1 MRAVLLGP
9 PGSGKGTQGQKL
21 ADQLRVPKIAT
32 GDIIRDHI
40 ARRTQFGLKIE
51 ERIAAGDYAPDEDII
66 QYVSSRLAEP
76 DASAGYVLDGF
87 PRNLN
92 QAELFDGASS
102 TRTAPIGIVI
112 ELQVAESVLIERT
125 AGRLVCPK
133 CASVYQTQMQPPKSV
148 GRCDKDGEA
157 LVRRPEDE
165 PATMPH
171 RLDVYH
177 QSAPPLTQFYARQS
191 KLRSVDAS
199 GAPEEVFQ
207 RILFALK
214 DRLMEIERV

>member
-21 ADQLRVPKIAT
+21 ADQLRAPRIAT

-40 ARRTQFGLKIE
+40 ARRTPFGLKVE

-66 QYVSSRLAEP
+66 HLVALRLAQP
-76 DASAGYVLDGF
+76 DAAQGYVLDGF

-92 QAELFDGASS
+92 QARLFDATGSAD
-102 TRTAPIGIVI
+102 APAVDVVI
-112 ELQVAESVLIERT
+112 ALEIDEMVLIERT

-133 CASVYQTQMQPPKSV
+133 CASVYQTHLQPPKQA
-148 GRCDKDGEA
+148 GRCDRDGET
-157 LVRRPEDE
+157 LVRRPEDD
-165 PATMPH
+165 PGTMPH

-177 QSAPPLTQFYARQS
+177 QSTLPLTQYYAQQG
-191 KLRSVDAS
+191 KLRPVDAS
-199 GAPEEVFQ
+199 GSPDEVFQ

-214 DRLMEIERV
+214 DR